1 MSWTLFILLWFTSG
15 TICTI
20 VRICAFYRNKKVK
33 EQCTS
38 RTEAIVIDIVIS
50 ESTRTSRNGF
60 ERTVYFYFP
69 VIEFC
74 ANGRVMREKLCIGY
88 SYKKYKVGE
97 TITIFYNPNKPTEYF
112 IEGDK
117 SKKFIG
123 TVCIIVG
130 VAHLFFGFLSYA
142 VLFMS

>member
-1 MSWTLFILLWFTSG
+1 MHFIA
-15 TICTI
+15 I
-20 VRICAFYRNKKVK
+20 KKVK

-38 RTEAIVIDIVIS
+38 RTEATVIDIVIS

-69 VIEFC
+69 VIEFYV
-74 ANGRVMREKLCIGY
+74 NGRVMREKLCIGY

-117 SKKFIG
+117 SKKIHWNSMYYSRCSTFIFWFF
-123 TVCIIVG
+123 IICCT
-130 VAHLFFGFLSYA
+130 FY
-142 VLFMS
+142 VLKNSIK